1 MAIKFNKLVS
11 PGRAPMLSRSSAD
24 SFVRA
29 MDAHDRVVFMS
40 HKSGDHQ
47 AELEAQY
54 IMQRHRVSVYMA
66 EWDDHVN
73 SDSPELPEYIMSAIR
88 NSSAFLV
95 NVTAAIAVSMW
106 IGYEIGGAHAM
117 KKARAKIMYR
127 RMWNLPSVVAALD
140 SLSDRSALDQWITTN
155 VLRHSTR

>member
-11 PGRAPMLSRSSAD
+11 PGRAAMLCRSSAE

-40 HKSGDHQ
+40 HKSGDYQ

-73 SDSPELPEYIMSAIR
+73 SDSP
-88 NSSAFLV
+88 
-95 NVTAAIAVSMW
+95 
-106 IGYEIGGAHAM
+106 
-117 KKARAKIMYR
+117 
-127 RMWNLPSVVAALD
+127 D
-140 SLSDRSALDQWITTN
+140 SLST
-155 VLRHSTR
+155 